1 VVGLEHTCPQRLTS
15 QPETTLSRTRK
26 YIRSQDHAGLLAQ
39 GRRNL
44 GKVNLVA
51 QKTIVTMVCDI
62 PHDGEV
68 DGTESIS
75 FAFDG
80 SAYEIDLCGVHSKEI
95 RDKLAGFADY
105 ARKAAPVARAR
116 RVRVNPGRRSADV
129 RAWARDHGYEVSE
142 RGRIPSKIISDY
154 EAAH

>member
-1 VVGLEHTCPQRLTS
+1 M
-15 QPETTLSRTRK
+15 
-26 YIRSQDHAGLLAQ
+26 
-39 GRRNL
+39 
-44 GKVNLVA
+44 A

-68 DGTESIS
+68 DGTESVS

-80 SAYEIDLCGVHSKEI
+80 SAYEIDLCGAHSKEI
-95 RDKLAGFADY
+95 REKLAAFADY
-105 ARKAAPVARAR
+105 ARKASPVARAR
-116 RVRVNPGRRSADV
+116 RARANSGRRSAEV
-129 RAWARDHGYEVSE
+129 REWARQHGYEVSE